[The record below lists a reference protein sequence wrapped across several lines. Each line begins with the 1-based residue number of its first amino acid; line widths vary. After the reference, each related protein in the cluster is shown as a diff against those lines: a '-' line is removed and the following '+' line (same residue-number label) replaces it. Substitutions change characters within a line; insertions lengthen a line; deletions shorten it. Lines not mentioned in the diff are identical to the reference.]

1 MGHLRSL
8 FKPGMRVLD
17 AGCGSGDM
25 ALLLKDL
32 GCDVVGLDAHAYAH
46 WEARSSDRIKFCLG
60 SSEAMAFGN
69 GSFDGVISM
78 DALHHMAWPE
88 KALAEMVRVAKAQ
101 APVVVI
107 ETNRLN
113 PLTFIRMTLVAGH
126 ETFTPRKFFKMVEQT
141 IAGPCQRIMVES
153 RCLPWN
159 AAWLLNL
166 QKVVSNLL
174 EALPWARPWL
184 TYQMA
189 LFSGKGTKVDVKI
202 DTTESMAKRQARVE
216 SELVA

>member
-69 GSFDGVISM
+69 GSFT
-78 DALHHMAWPE
+78 LWHWPHKIYLE
-88 KALAEMVRVAKAQ
+88 IFLL
-101 APVVVI
+101 
-107 ETNRLN
+107 RL
-113 PLTFIRMTLVAGH
+113 
-126 ETFTPRKFFKMVEQT
+126 
-141 IAGPCQRIMVES
+141 
-153 RCLPWN
+153 
-159 AAWLLNL
+159 
-166 QKVVSNLL
+166 
-174 EALPWARPWL
+174 
-184 TYQMA
+184 
-189 LFSGKGTKVDVKI
+189 
-202 DTTESMAKRQARVE
+202 
-216 SELVA
+216 